1 MKPWEEVEMAVLVDT
16 SVWIDLF
23 RGRESEAT
31 MRLRKMLAEDVELV
45 IGDLILAEL
54 LQGVRHESELRRVE
68 AAFRAYRVEPL
79 VGETLARR
87 SASNYR
93 LLRTQ
98 GITVRKTIDRFH
110 HYADFY
116 LEPDEVQSELAKL
129 ESGLES
135 PEVAELLSRF
145 VRGEYR

>member
-1 MKPWEEVEMAVLVDT
+1 MAVLVDT

-98 GITVRKTIDRFH
+98 GITVRKTIDCLIATWCIENNTPLLHNDR
-110 HYADFY
+110 DF
-116 LEPDEVQSELAKL
+116 LPFVQLGLREV
-129 ESGLES
+129 
-135 PEVAELLSRF
+135 
-145 VRGEYR
+145 

>member
-1 MKPWEEVEMAVLVDT
+1 MAVLVDT

-87 SASNYR
+87 SAYNYR

-98 GITVRKTIDRFH
+98 GITVRKTIDCLIATWCIENNTPLLHNDR
-110 HYADFY
+110 DF
-116 LEPDEVQSELAKL
+116 LPFAQLGLREV
-129 ESGLES
+129 
-135 PEVAELLSRF
+135 
-145 VRGEYR
+145 

>member
-1 MKPWEEVEMAVLVDT
+1 MAVLVDT

-23 RGRESEAT
+23 HGRENEPIL
-31 MRLRKMLAEDVELV
+31 RLQTLLKEGVELV

-79 VGETLARR
+79 VGEALARR
-87 SASNYR
+87 SAYNYR

-98 GITVRKTIDRFH
+98 GITIRKTIDCLIATWCIENQAPLLH
-110 HYADFY
+110 NDQDF
-116 LEPDEVQSELAKL
+116 LP
-129 ESGLES
+129 
-135 PEVAELLSRF
+135 F
-145 VRGEYR
+145 VRLGLREV